1 MSRFQV
7 GQSGNPAGRPRGIV
21 DRRSQIRLVLEGS
34 GTLLIEEA
42 INRAMNGSDQLLVT
56 LLNRL
61 IPPIRPENVV
71 LNVEEA
77 SEISVRWLGSDTS

>member
-42 INRAMNGSDQLLVT
+42 IHRAMNGSDQLLVT

-61 IPPIRPENVV
+61 IPPIRPENVL